1 MILIF
6 LGPPFSGKGTQA
18 QILAKEL
25 SLPVFSMGQLLR
37 DGNQAGNPKAVE
49 GYRNYVIKGLHVPNN
64 LKFELLKEK
73 MDENKSGFI
82 LDNYPATQE
91 DLDTL
96 QNYLTQNSLQ
106 VDRVFYI
113 NISIEEMKNRM
124 VQRGRDDDKP
134 GTVLIR
140 RDVQDKDRLPVLA
153 YFKEKGLLAE
163 INGEG
168 AIDTV
173 QAVIRRELNDKN

>member
-1 MILIF
+1 
-6 LGPPFSGKGTQA
+6 
-18 QILAKEL
+18 
-25 SLPVFSMGQLLR
+25 
-37 DGNQAGNPKAVE
+37 
-49 GYRNYVIKGLHVPNN
+49 
-64 LKFELLKEK
+64 

-124 VQRGRDDDKP
+124 VQRGRDM
-134 GTVLIR
+134 T
-140 RDVQDKDRLPVLA
+140 
-153 YFKEKGLLAE
+153 
-163 INGEG
+163 N
-168 AIDTV
+168 
-173 QAVIRRELNDKN
+173 REPF